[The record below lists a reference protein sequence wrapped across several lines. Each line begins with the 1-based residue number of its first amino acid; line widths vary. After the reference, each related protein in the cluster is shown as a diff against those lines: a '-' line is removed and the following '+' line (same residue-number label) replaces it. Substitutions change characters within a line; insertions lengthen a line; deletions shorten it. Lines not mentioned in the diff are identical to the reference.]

1 MQAKQSN
8 IDRRNFLRT
17 VGAAGLGSVLVGCR
31 QKKQAEPNAVG
42 AQPAQAPVGQ
52 PTKSPPKDQLAQM
65 PRRKLG
71 KTGVEVP
78 VLALGTMF
86 NLVDNQIVL
95 RSTLKYGVNY
105 WDTANNYAGG
115 NSELGIGKFF
125 ENNPETRKDVFLVTK
140 ASSAKTP
147 QEIEQRLQT
156 SLKRM
161 NTDYIDLYYAPHA
174 ASEPAELTEDIR
186 KWAEDAKKRKLIRY
200 FGFTTHKNM
209 AGLLAAAAKLDWIDV
224 VMPAYN
230 FRIMQDPEM
239 LAAIDA
245 CRKANVGLIAMK
257 TTGKTTLERF
267 RQPIETEA
275 DKKMIAHFQQR
286 GFSPEQACIKLAL
299 QDERISCAAVQM
311 ENLDVLK
318 ANVAA
323 VLDKTELTQT
333 DKNVLAEYAGVTCTG
348 YCAGCAHICDAVL
361 PDTPYVSD
369 IMRYL
374 MYHNSYGHREQAAD
388 LFAQIPAG
396 ARNKLL
402 AADYTAVEARCRQRL
417 PIRELVAEA
426 FAKLA

>member
-1 MQAKQSN
+1 MQAKQNN

-17 VGAAGLGSVLVGCR
+17 VGAAGLGTVLVGCR
-31 QKKQAEPNAVG
+31 QKKQAEPNAVE
-42 AQPAQAPVGQ
+42 AQPAQAPAGQ
-52 PTKSPPKDQLAQM
+52 PPKTPPKDQLAQM
-65 PRRKLG
+65 PKRKLG

-95 RSTLKYGVNY
+95 RSTLKHGVNY

-174 ASEPAELTEDIR
+174 ASEPAELTEDLR

-245 CRKANVGLIAMK
+245 CRKANIGLIAMK

-333 DKNVLAEYAGVTCTG
+333 DKDVLAEYAGVTCTG

-369 IMRYL
+369 IMRCL
-374 MYHNSYGHREQAAD
+374 MYHNSYGHRERAAD

-396 ARNKLL
+396 ARNRLL
-402 AADYTAVEARCRQRL
+402 TADYTAVEARCPQRL

-426 FAKLA
+426 FAKLT

>member
-31 QKKQAEPNAVG
+31 QKKQAEPNTVE
-42 AQPAQAPVGQ
+42 AQPAQAPAGQ
-52 PTKSPPKDQLAQM
+52 PPKVPPKDQLAQM
-65 PRRKLG
+65 PKRKLG

-174 ASEPAELTEDIR
+174 ASEPAELTDDIG

-245 CRKANVGLIAMK
+245 CHKANIGLIAMK

-323 VLDKTELTQT
+323 VLDKTELTQA
-333 DKNVLAEYAGVTCTG
+333 DKDILAEYASATCSG

-374 MYHNSYGHREQAAD
+374 MYHNSYGHRERAAD

-396 ARNKLL
+396 ARNRLL
-402 AADYTAVEARCRQRL
+402 AADYTAVEARCPQRL
-417 PIRELVAEA
+417 PIHELVAEA